1 MTRRKEE
8 RVDIGLPEDDNDFKI
23 KRVFVYGIYICMHTQ
38 VLGIKIFTLPYA
50 CSYII
55 ILFNFLSRIDVIIC
69 HN

>member
-23 KRVFVYGIYICMHTQ
+23 KRVFVYRIYIYMHTQ

-50 CSYII
+50 CSCII
-55 ILFNFLSRIDVIIC
+55 I
-69 HN
+69 